1 MGFERISPWF
11 NAGTTIDSVPSHT
24 SSPPG
29 LLIFRSGC
37 TTSAAQEGVVGASSN

>member
-11 NAGTTIDSVPSHT
+11 NAGTTIDSAPSH
-24 SSPPG
+24 SPPG